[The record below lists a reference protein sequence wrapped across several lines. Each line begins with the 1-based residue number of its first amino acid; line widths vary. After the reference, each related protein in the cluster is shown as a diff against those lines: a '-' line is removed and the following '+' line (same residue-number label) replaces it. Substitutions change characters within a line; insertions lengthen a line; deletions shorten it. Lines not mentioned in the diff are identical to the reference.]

1 MEGKDENLEVN
12 LEEINKDALEETSRV
27 GELQV
32 ANLYNESNDDEIDE
46 FYKELSSSLDI
57 NIDYDKTEFNLE
69 WLTIME
75 DTIRYIDNILRN
87 PNRFIVNEEDIV
99 KIELARR
106 VTVESIK
113 HLSRNTNLIQEYDK
127 ETGDIKPSKILNINK
142 EESYNT
148 YENRFIYSLI
158 QNMKT
163 YVMFKKKGL
172 ESVSNAKD
180 DKKLKYT
187 ASSKIGKTKYEIT
200 INLTSSL
207 DDNVSQDEN
216 SIENV
221 LARIEK
227 LENRIT
233 DLTSSEVYKTLN
245 KLHIALVTSPIKKT
259 NVILKNTNFQYAVK
273 LWNYMQEHMNADM
286 NNVKDSKN
294 EKVDGKVKKY
304 SDEIFLL
311 EQLIL
316 ESYVNSDTK
325 KGKKQ
330 KKEISKK
337 IVNSMLQ
344 RLLEMDSID
353 KKEILELIDK
363 YYTVIKYKSVVNDKE
378 IFEKFRTAI
387 KNYKDRFNSIEVE

>member
-1 MEGKDENLEVN
+1 MEEKDENLEVN
-12 LEEINKDALEETSRV
+12 LEEINKEVLEETSRV

-32 ANLYNESNDDEIDE
+32 ANLYNESDDNEIDE

-180 DKKLKYT
+180 DKKLKFKG
-187 ASSKIGKTKYEIT
+187 SSKIGKTKYEIT

-216 SIENV
+216 SIENI

-316 ESYVNSDTK
+316 ESYINSDTK
-325 KGKKQ
+325 KAKKQ

-387 KNYKDRFNSIEVE
+387 KNYKDRFNSIKVE

>member
-1 MEGKDENLEVN
+1 MEEKDENLEVN